1 MLRPMAKTLKRS
13 TWGSFT
19 QRHTVN
25 GRGSR

>member
-1 MLRPMAKTLKRS
+1 MLRLIAKILKRS